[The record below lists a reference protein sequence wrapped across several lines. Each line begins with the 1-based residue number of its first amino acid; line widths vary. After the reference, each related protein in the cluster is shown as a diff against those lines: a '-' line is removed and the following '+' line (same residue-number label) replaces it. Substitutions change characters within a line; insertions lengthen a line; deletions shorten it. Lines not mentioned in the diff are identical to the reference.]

1 MITLINYAHLTH
13 EKSRKKNSATALTV
27 GGFDGVIEY
36 GFESLPNWFIDKNAH
51 ILKYKRG
58 AGYMVWKPFIIF
70 DALSRCKENDY
81 VFYCDAGSFFT
92 KSCRP
97 YLNFIQENDYQIFA
111 FWNGHKERKWSKADA
126 ITIMNIDD
134 QSALESSQVA
144 SGYIFLKNTLFS
156 KTFVAEWL
164 TYAQDYRVISDAPDV
179 LSETHP
185 DFIENRH
192 DQTIFSLL
200 CKKYGLDYFHF
211 DQATYFPENLTR
223 IDVQENKYSFICN
236 PHDRS

>member
-1 MITLINYAHLTH
+1 MA
-13 EKSRKKNSATALTV
+13 
-27 GGFDGVIEY
+27 
-36 GFESLPNWFIDKNAH
+36 
-51 ILKYKRG
+51 
-58 AGYMVWKPFIIF
+58 WKPFIIF
-70 DALSRCKENDY
+70 DALNKIKEKDY
-81 VFYCDAGSFFT
+81 IFYCDAGSFFT

-97 YLNFIQENDYQIFA
+97 YLDLIQKNNYQIFA
-111 FWNGHKERKWSKADA
+111 FRNGHRERKWSKGDA
-126 ITIMNIDD
+126 IRIMNFED

-144 SGYIFLKNTLFS
+144 SGYIFFKNTLFS

-185 DFIENRH
+185 DFVENRH

-200 CKKYGLDYFHF
+200 CKRYGLNYFQF
-211 DQATYFPENLTR
+211 DQATYSLENLNKTD
-223 IDVQENKYSFICN
+223 IVQNKYSFICN